1 MSGAPEVDDAP
12 NRLPDPLSEDQLRRH
27 FTLHDPD
34 LEEVALCRGTVNK
47 LGFAVQLCTLRW
59 QGFFL
64 RELDAVPGEVL
75 DALAAQLGVL
85 SIGLGAYPGEEKTR
99 RIHLERIRAHLGFV
113 RCGEGERARLLA
125 FLGQEARNTP
135 RTELLRKAAHAWLLN
150 QKIVRPGR
158 TTLRDLIAHARE
170 AALGDSFTI
179 LTRDLTAEQGAQLDA
194 LLAAAREEPES
205 SPWPRSPL
213 EGFKQLPK
221 KESAETILFLLTRLR
236 TVLEMGFAVW
246 PGLDHL
252 HPNLRR
258 HLALWGYRYDAYNL
272 RRFAEPKRRAVL
284 LCFLSL
290 VVAETADGVVEALDK
305 VMNDIHA
312 KARKRRQELLRASE
326 EARRRAV
333 EVVETLGTLALSEE
347 VPDGELRRAIFERF
361 PPEDLGRLV
370 EGSRLIREGDDGSH
384 HAFTARSWEF
394 TRRFSPT
401 LLAVLPL
408 AWSETTRLGEAITFM
423 REFNAAGKRKF
434 GADVPLGWLPPKWQG
449 CVVRRVGREVEVSRS
464 HYEMALLST
473 LVEKLKSGDVTVRHS
488 RRWADFEQYLIPQ
501 EDWQRD
507 QERHYETLGLP
518 LDAGTYLNALD
529 TRLHAV
535 TQDVNTRVPKNE
547 ALTLDREKGTWRL
560 APTRANT
567 AQINAKAAKALIENA
582 MPTRELLDIVIELD
596 SRLDILGHFLHGG
609 EGSRLPRNVRRR
621 NVLAALIAVG
631 CNIGTARMAAASG
644 LSPREISL
652 AADWYLTEDALRAA
666 SVDLV
671 NFASK
676 LPMAAIY
683 GLGDTCSADGMR
695 FYVPVNILAADYS
708 HLLGARGVNMYAHT
722 TDTSLRLY
730 QQSIPV
736 RLREATF
743 VLDGL
748 LEHGTELDPKRVVT
762 DSHGFSEVVMASA
775 SLLDKE
781 LAPRIARVHEQ
792 TLYKLDRGKVYA
804 HLDPILKG
812 TLKPHVVREAWDDV
826 VRVMASIKTGTATA
840 SLILHRLG
848 SYARQNRIH
857 QALAEI
863 GRAEKTMHILRTVDS
878 EAYRRAQTRE
888 LNKGEAANDLSR
900 FLFFGQEGALRGRE
914 FGDRAQSFSALAVLH
929 NAVVAWNILTV
940 EGVVARLRSEGHE
953 LPDEVL
959 ALTTPLLRKHI
970 NPFGRY
976 HFDLARLRS

>member
-1 MSGAPEVDDAP
+1 MTEVPEQGDAP
-12 NRLPDPLSEDQLRRH
+12 DRLPDALSEDQLRRH
-27 FTLHDPD
+27 FTLHDGD
-34 LEEVALCRGTVNK
+34 LEEVALCRGTANR

-64 RELDAVPGEVL
+64 RELGEVPGVVL
-75 DALAAQLGVL
+75 NTLAAQLGVL
-85 SIGLGAYPGEEKTR
+85 SIGLGPYDEKTR
-99 RIHLERIRAHLGFV
+99 RVHLERIRSHLGFV
-113 RCGEGERARLLA
+113 RCGEVERAKLLA
-125 FLGQEARNTP
+125 FLCQEARATP
-135 RTELLRKAAHAWLLN
+135 RTELLRKAGHAWLLGH
-150 QKIVRPGR
+150 KIVRPGR
-158 TTLRDLIAHARE
+158 TTLRDLIAQARE
-170 AALGDSFTI
+170 IALGDSFTR
-179 LTRDLTAEQGAQLDA
+179 LTRGLTPEQGTQLDA
-194 LLAAAREEPES
+194 LLAGPKDETES

-213 EGFKQLPK
+213 EGLKQLPR
-221 KESAETILFLLTRLR
+221 KESAETILFLLGRLR
-236 TVLEMGFAVW
+236 TVLEMGFASW
-246 PGLDHL
+246 SGLDDL
-252 HPNLRR
+252 HPHMRR
-258 HLALWGYRYDAYNL
+258 HLALWGYRYDAWSL
-272 RRFAEPKRRAVL
+272 RRFPEVKRRAVL

-312 KARKRRQELLRASE
+312 KAKKRRQEILRASE

-333 EVVETLGTLALSEE
+333 EVVETVGSLALSDE
-347 VPDGELRRAIFERF
+347 VPDGELRTAIFERYSR
-361 PPEDLGRLV
+361 EDLGRLV
-370 EGSRLIREGDDGSH
+370 EGSRLLREGGDGSH

-401 LLAVLPL
+401 LWAVLPL
-408 AWSETTRLGEAITFM
+408 AWSETTRLGEAVTFM
-423 REFNAAGKRKF
+423 REFNAAGRRKF

-449 CVVRRVGREVEVSRS
+449 CVVRRVGREVEVSRP
-464 HYEMALLST
+464 HYELALLST

-488 RRWADFEQYLIPQ
+488 RRWADFEQYLIPK
-501 EDWQRD
+501 EDWQR
-507 QERHYETLGLP
+507 EREGHYETLGLP
-518 LDAGTYLNALD
+518 LDPGTYLEALD
-529 TRLHAV
+529 ERLHAV
-535 TQDVNTRVPKNE
+535 TQDVNTGVPKNE
-547 ALTLDREKGTWRL
+547 ALTLDRERGTWRL
-560 APTRANT
+560 APTRANN
-567 AQINAKAAKALIENA
+567 AQLGVKAAKTLIENA
-582 MPTRELLDIVIELD
+582 MPARELLDIMIDLD
-596 SRLDILGHFLHGG
+596 TRLDVLGHFLHSG

-621 NVLAALIAVG
+621 NVLAALMAVG
-631 CNIGTARMAAASG
+631 CNIGPARMAAASG
-644 LSPREISL
+644 LSAREISL

-671 NFASK
+671 NFASG
-676 LPMAAIY
+676 LPMAAVY
-683 GLGDTCSADGMR
+683 GRGDTSSADGMR

-708 HLLGARGVNMYAHT
+708 HLLGARGVTMYAHT

-730 QQSIPV
+730 QQPIPV

-762 DSHGFSEVVMASA
+762 DSHGFSEIVMASA

-792 TLYKLDRGKVYA
+792 TLYKLDRGKVYV

-812 TLKPHVVREAWDDV
+812 TIKPHVVREAWDDV

-914 FGDRAQSFSALAVLH
+914 FGDQAQSFSALAVLH

-940 EGVVARLRSEGHE
+940 EGVVAKLRSEGHE

-976 HFDLARLRS
+976 HFDLSRLRS

>member
-507 QERHYETLGLP
+507 RERHYETLGLP

-644 LSPREISL
+644 LSSREISL

-826 VRVMASIKTGTATA
+826 VRVMASIKTGTGTA

-953 LPDEVL
+953 
-959 ALTTPLLRKHI
+959 
-970 NPFGRY
+970 
-976 HFDLARLRS
+976 